1 MIVNGR
7 IHPSADAGLWA
18 RLTSAAVAGLAS
30 ILIVGT
36 AAGQDVVREVQVPL
50 DAAGQILE
58 ITPELR
64 RAAALFPEVRGFQGA
79 RLFQQEDGTLVLEV
93 SWLEGPRLARERR
106 VLVAAEVE
114 AFRTGLSSSLAEANA
129 SPTFTREGRG
139 GLVWGATAIGL
150 GFYGWAVPL
159 SFDID
164 DSRGAVAAYLITAAS
179 SFYLPYRLTRDRSV
193 TDAHR
198 SMSLWGATRG
208 ALFGGALGFA
218 ITDRGGPPEFGE
230 DEDADWQVR
239 LGAATV
245 GSVAG
250 GVLGFKAVDWTGI
263 GQGTADLRETLSD
276 FSTAAGFGLSYVLG
290 LYDDEE
296 TRDIEGGIVHE
307 DPDLLPANFLALA
320 VAGAGIAGSQ
330 WAGRDGRYTSGDVHV
345 LRSFGLMG
353 AQALLPVANL
363 VDEDGEKTHV
373 AAAFLGAAPGLF
385 FGDRTLRS
393 QNFSSGDGL
402 LVAAGHLAGGLLG
415 AGLTYLVD
423 PDTERDELIYLAA
436 AAAGSAAGLLFT
448 YRALADRGG
457 ASGTALHPGNA
468 SGVSRG
474 AEVSV
479 NPLGLL
485 PLLTRSS
492 GGSSS
497 VRSSVVSIR
506 W

>member
-1 MIVNGR
+1 
-7 IHPSADAGLWA
+7 
-18 RLTSAAVAGLAS
+18 
-30 ILIVGT
+30 
-36 AAGQDVVREVQVPL
+36 
-50 DAAGQILE
+50 
-58 ITPELR
+58 
-64 RAAALFPEVRGFQGA
+64 
-79 RLFQQEDGTLVLEV
+79 
-93 SWLEGPRLARERR
+93 
-106 VLVAAEVE
+106 
-114 AFRTGLSSSLAEANA
+114 
-129 SPTFTREGRG
+129 
-139 GLVWGATAIGL
+139 
-150 GFYGWAVPL
+150 
-159 SFDID
+159 
-164 DSRGAVAAYLITAAS
+164 VAAYLITAAS

-457 ASGTALHPGNA
+457 ASGTALRPGNA
-468 SGVSRG
+468 SGASRG